1 MVVSR
6 LPADSPA
13 GDHGVGL
20 ARSGVNDKRSVLAYP
35 GITQRKIS
43 TSGQI
48 IRSAADRGCVK
59 WTGAMDIDQSGCG
72 ISERVDWEPSSIQI
86 RILEGIA
93 AGLSSGRLSRELYL
107 SSKTIDYHVRV
118 MSDKLQAPNRVA
130 LVSRA
135 FVLQILRT
143 DAWPPRTVRETVD

>member
-1 MVVSR
+1 MGNDQNGCEVSQ
-6 LPADSPA
+6 PV
-13 GDHGVGL
+13 GDCVL
-20 ARSGVNDKRSVLAYP
+20 SSV
-35 GITQRKIS
+35 Q
-43 TSGQI
+43 
-48 IRSAADRGCVK
+48 V
-59 WTGAMDIDQSGCG
+59 
-72 ISERVDWEPSSIQI
+72 

-93 AGLSSGRLSRELYL
+93 AGFSSGRLSRELYL

-143 DAWPPRTVRETVD
+143 DSWPPRIAYEAVD